1 MIFIYDFDH
10 GMQDYIGNLIG
21 IPYQCCSWTHPGQQ
35 ADYAKGGRWDDKK
48 IVILSKP
55 FDCYARGIR
64 EGKYNE
70 GSYIEGGYSGGIWHH
85 YNGDNRMY
93 ENINNSLD
101 NMSNKFIIHPYDLLH
116 SYNIILKRLEKWI
129 DLPDG
134 HIQFNP
140 DEYWKWYQENVNQ
153 L

>member
-1 MIFIYDFDH
+1 MIFIYDFEH
-10 GMQDYIGNLIG
+10 GMQDYIGNLID
-21 IPYQCCSWTHPGQQ
+21 IPYQSCCWMFNEDGQ
-35 ADYAKGGRWDDKK
+35 WDDKK

-64 EGKYNE
+64 EGKYDE
-70 GSYIEGGYSGGIWHH
+70 GAYVQDGDKKSWIWHL
-85 YNGDNRMY
+85 YNGDTRMY

-101 NMSNKFIIHPYDLLH
+101 DMSDKFIIHPYDLLH